1 MSWPAKLPAFYFRKT
16 ESEWEN
22 SDAGMGVCGGFSTP
36 FSPPNPRV
44 TIFSVAPSLPKRT
57 RKRQPQRLTTSNHY
71 TVTSSV
77 VAVVVALSAWK
88 IWSRDKFYGRAQ
100 QKHAR
105 SKISTRVRSGCTATV
120 TNADQRKVTL
130 NRRTANLPGTN
141 SALPRNRTFLCSK
154 NLYTAETTPNH
165 SEATLSLVTKFQVKH
180 AVNWIV
186 VLRFLNLPSVP
197 CHGQATW

>member
-1 MSWPAKLPAFYFRKT
+1 
-16 ESEWEN
+16 
-22 SDAGMGVCGGFSTP
+22 MGVGGGFSTS

-44 TIFSVAPSLPKRT
+44 TIFSVAPSLPKRKKT
-57 RKRQPQRLTTSNHY
+57 RQPQRLTTSNHY

-77 VAVVVALSAWK
+77 VH
-88 IWSRDKFYGRAQ
+88 

-105 SKISTRVRSGCTATV
+105 SKISTRVRSGRTATV

-165 SEATLSLVTKFQVKH
+165 SEATLSLVTKFHVKH
-180 AVNWIV
+180 AANWIV